1 MKKLFRLSLATEFI
15 MKTLFLVTL
24 VTNHTVGELN
34 ALLESVGLIKVEK
47 AFYEMHFAHFKMLRL
62 IHIRIGIL
70 ISLEFVYLYI
80 RVDPLPVMVNSK
92 ILKRSMTITAMH
104 ILINS
109 TMYILICFLVLV
121 TLVLLLSL

>member
-47 AFYEMHFAHFKMLRL
+47 AFYENALC
-62 IHIRIGIL
+62 
-70 ISLEFVYLYI
+70 SLENVEINTYKDWDSNILRVCLFVHK
-80 RVDPLPVMVNSK
+80 S
-92 ILKRSMTITAMH
+92 
-104 ILINS
+104 
-109 TMYILICFLVLV
+109 
-121 TLVLLLSL
+121 